1 MAETST
7 SKPKG
12 TPGLKAR
19 VFGAYAPKVGVLCLA
34 EIDTGKRPFLP
45 VELTD
50 TAVWGWLFPAVPAD
64 DASTDLRVRGISAAG
79 RRAPCYCCVA
89 RTALSAV

>member
-7 SKPKG
+7 KR

-19 VFGAYAPKVGVLCLA
+19 VFEAYAPKVGVMCLLTL
-34 EIDTGKRPFLP
+34 DTGKRPFLP
-45 VELTD
+45 VKLTD
-50 TAVWGWLFPAVPAD
+50 GWVSGWLFPIVPDD
-64 DASTDLRVRGISAAG
+64 DASLDLRERGISAAA

-89 RTALSAV
+89 RTALSAL